1 MEMVDGVNLAR
12 LKVPVSHE
20 VELPD
25 AELVTRVRSGDENA
39 FEDLFNRHRLMVAK
53 IASRFFCQPEQI
65 EEIIQESFTKVY
77 FALDT
82 FSETKEGTFAGW
94 LARISFN
101 CCYDEL
107 RRMRRRPDTAMNAI
121 SPEEA
126 AWLGNYLRYEQAES
140 NIEAATIARDLALKL
155 CARLDPEDRFVLV
168 MLEVEGMSV
177 SEIAETIKWSRSK
190 VKIRAFRARA
200 SLRRVLKRFL

>member
-1 MEMVDGVNLAR
+1 MLDGANLAR
-12 LKVPVSHE
+12 LSVPVSQT

-25 AELVTRVRSGDENA
+25 TELVARVRAGDETA
-39 FEDLFNRHRLMVAK
+39 FEDLFNRHRLRVAK
-53 IASRFFCQPEQI
+53 IASRFFCQHEQI
-65 EEIIQESFTKVY
+65 EEIIQESFTKIY
-77 FALDT
+77 FALDS
-82 FSETKEGTFAGW
+82 FSEMKDGTFAGW

-107 RRMRRRPDTAMNAI
+107 RRMKRRPDTAMNAI

-126 AWLGNYLRYEQAES
+126 AWLGNQLRNDQAVADIES
-140 NIEAATIARDLALKL
+140 ATIARDLALKL

-177 SEIAETIKWSRSK
+177 AEIAETVKWSRSK

-200 SLRRVLKRFL
+200 FLRRVLKRFL

>member
-1 MEMVDGVNLAR
+1 MADGANLAR
-12 LKVPVSHE
+12 LNAPVSHE

-39 FEDLFNRHRLMVAK
+39 FEDLFNRHRMRVAK
-53 IASRFFCQPEQI
+53 IASRFFRQPQQI
-65 EEIIQESFTKVY
+65 EEIVQESFTKVY
-77 FALDT
+77 FALDS
-82 FSETKEGTFAGW
+82 FSETKEGSFAGW

-107 RRMRRRPDTAMNAI
+107 RRLRRRPDTAMNAI
-121 SPEEA
+121 SSEEA
-126 AWLGNYLRYEQAES
+126 AWLRNQLGHEQAES
-140 NIEAATIARDLALKL
+140 NIESATIARDLALKL
-155 CARLDPEDRFVLV
+155 CERLDPADRFVLV

-177 SEIAETIKWSRSK
+177 SEIAETVRWSRSK